1 MAQSV
6 KTLSVYINLQSKAFT
21 TGLRRMEMRLKKFG
35 AGMSSIGSKMT
46 SSITMPMALVGGA
59 SIKLASDFEQS
70 MTKISTLVGLPTSEV
85 EKLKESVK
93 ELSGTTA
100 QAPQEL
106 ADGLYFL
113 TSAGLD
119 AESAMTA
126 LESVSKAVAM
136 GMGEQTDLAKV
147 ASSAQNAYGE
157 EVLSASDALDIF
169 GTMVK
174 TGMFEASELANVLGS
189 QLGLASNLGIS
200 MEELGAMISTY
211 TRTTGSAT
219 DATTG
224 LSGIMMSF
232 AKITPKQETALKK
245 IGLTGEE
252 LKTQLGEQGLQKTL
266 LMLQK
271 RFEENGVPLSEFF
284 SKSQALKGVLGVL
297 GQQTESYTEILGDMH
312 NATGFVNEGFK
323 ETSETSA
330 FKFQQALTDLKT
342 AGVEL
347 GTAILPMANKIVNKI
362 SELAKGFSSMTDE
375 TQKKIIKTIATIM
388 LIAPAIS
395 IIGALTTAFASLI
408 GFVRTL
414 GIVSKATALIM
425 SLFNPTTYIFIAIG
439 LILAGMIKHF
449 DNLKQPIVDTINYII
464 NLYNEF
470 IGVRIAIQSIGF
482 AFRYIKDVAI
492 FHISNIINTI
502 TSLGKV
508 LLNLFDKEERKKA
521 IADFWSGLEDNV
533 KDFADNTAENIETMM
548 EGIENKDP
556 IELISVEDIENGI
569 KKGKEFGANLVDG
582 VKSVM
587 SNLSDGLSSTL
598 FKGKSETPTT
608 SGGQTDLSNTLV
620 IAPEA
625 PIVGALNQTLS
636 KATESIQQWS
646 ESTLENWNNTFNN
659 MANSVKGMGSQYA
672 ESFAGMV
679 STTIVEGG
687 NLAQAFGDFIKQ
699 MLKDITAMLIKMV
712 VFKALMTALG
722 MPTGG
727 GAGVSGVGNM
737 IGSLF
742 GFKDGGLVT
751 GATPVLVGEGR
762 GTSMSNPEVIAPLD
776 KLRGYMG
783 NQGSSRLHGIISG
796 NDILLS
802 NSRSS
807 NTQDRV
813 SGSVTNF

>member
-6 KTLSVYINLQSKAFT
+6 KTLSVYINLKSKAFT
-21 TGLRRMEMRLKKFG
+21 TGLRRMEFRLKKFG
-35 AGMSSIGSKMT
+35 AGMASIGSKMT

-85 EKLKESVK
+85 DKLKESVK

-100 QAPQEL
+100 QAPLEL

-119 AESAMTA
+119 AVSAMTA

-347 GTAILPMANKIVNKI
+347 GTAILPIATKIASKL
-362 SELAKGFSSMTDE
+362 SELSTSFSNMTEE
-375 TQKKIIKTIATIM
+375 TQKKLISTLAVIALLPPAILLIGTAIKGVGM
-388 LIAPAIS
+388 LIPIFVKLITMVSSFVVALAPVILLFLKWVAIIS
-395 IIGALTTAFASLI
+395 GVYLAVHGVIWMFKNLWNTGKFAVNSLMTIFGSLGDLITNILNPEKRKEAMAKMLGELANDWKTYKDDTKKNLEDTANAIVNPINAMINKGTQLGSK
-408 GFVRTL
+408 FVDKFRQGVESVKG
-414 GIVSKATALIM
+414 GINNA
-425 SLFNPTTYIFIAIG
+425 LFNG
-439 LILAGMIKHF
+439 G
-449 DNLKQPIVDTINYII
+449 
-464 NLYNEF
+464 
-470 IGVRIAIQSIGF
+470 GG
-482 AFRYIKDVAI
+482 
-492 FHISNIINTI
+492 
-502 TSLGKV
+502 G
-508 LLNLFDKEERKKA
+508 
-521 IADFWSGLEDNV
+521 G
-533 KDFADNTAENIETMM
+533 
-548 EGIENKDP
+548 G
-556 IELISVEDIENGI
+556 
-569 KKGKEFGANLVDG
+569 
-582 VKSVM
+582 
-587 SNLSDGLSSTL
+587 
-598 FKGKSETPTT
+598 ETPTT